1 LCHHLAVEPA
11 ADPAR
16 AADLRR
22 NYERAGLDESALA
35 PDPVSQFRAWFHDAV
50 SARVV
55 EPNAMIVAT
64 ASAAGAPSA
73 RTVLLKGYDERGF
86 VFFTNLGSRKA
97 RELAENPRASLVFP
111 WYAIE
116 RQVVVVGVVEPAGR
130 EQTEA
135 YFHSRPRGS
144 QLGAWASAQSSIIA
158 SRAVLEQRYE
168 EVARRWADEEVIP
181 VPDFWSGFRVVPET
195 VEFWQGRPSRLHDRL
210 RYRRV
215 SAGWVIERLS
225 P

>member
-1 LCHHLAVEPA
+1 VEPA

-116 RQVVVVGVVEPAGR
+116 RQVVVVGVVEPAG
-130 EQTEA
+130 
-135 YFHSRPRGS
+135 SRPRLTSTPGHAGRNWVRGPARS
-144 QLGAWASAQSSIIA
+144 RRSSPRGRCSSRDTRRSRGAG
-158 SRAVLEQRYE
+158 RT
-168 EVARRWADEEVIP
+168 RR
-181 VPDFWSGFRVVPET
+181 
-195 VEFWQGRPSRLHDRL
+195 
-210 RYRRV
+210 
-215 SAGWVIERLS
+215 
-225 P
+225 